1 MNTTVYKAKPDLSTK
16 TYFYPNFRKMKKEV
30 ENRNQRATTFFLV
43 CLSDVVHKKN
53 LLNHSLVEINCTI
66 IYLMKKEETLK
77 NHRKIILR

>member
-53 LLNHSLVEINCTI
+53 LLNHNLTEINCTI
-66 IYLMKKEETLK
+66 IYLMKQWKL
-77 NHRKIILR
+77 RKIIGK